1 MSLLAAISLLAVS
14 GGQGHGLKPAEAMKT
29 VAFIAGDWKG
39 TQNFKTPTGEMSG
52 TATDRAEEAVGGRF
66 IYERLS
72 TTLPDSKPT
81 DTRHMLCYDPATSKF
96 VAYWFNDTSALPM
109 QLTGVV
115 DGSKLALYN
124 DPKGGAPQ
132 LRFTYEN
139 ISEHEMALS
148 FEMKQGDNWQLLF
161 RSDYKK

>member
-1 MSLLAAISLLAVS
+1 MSFLAAISLLAVS
-14 GGQGHGLKPAEAMKT
+14 GSQGHGLKPAEAMKS

-39 TQNFKTPTGEMSG
+39 TQNFKTPNGDMTGQ
-52 TATDRAEEAVGGRF
+52 ATDHAEAAVGGRF
-66 IYERLS
+66 IYEQLS

-81 DTRHMLCYDPATSKF
+81 DVRHMLCYDPATSKF

-109 QLTGVV
+109 QLTGIM
-115 DGSKLALYN
+115 DGNKLALLN
-124 DPKGGAPQ
+124 SPREGAPQ

-139 ISEHEMALS
+139 ISEHEMAIT